1 MRTIPITAAA
11 LVILSTAASAQ
22 MSPSRDNNATTP
34 PPRTSTSAPAT
45 TSAPAQRIA
54 QKNPLTQEDVS
65 LIEGTSVYGGDD
77 GKVGH
82 ISHVLMEPQSKK
94 IDRLVVSAGGMLG
107 IGSHRVAIPV
117 DQFSWD
123 ADRGVFKLSTTLASL
138 KEQPEWVEGGT
149 MTGSSAPPKKESA
162 PSDAGDGKR

>member
-22 MSPSRDNNATTP
+22 MTPSRDNNATTP
-34 PPRTSTSAPAT
+34 APRTSTSAPAT
-45 TSAPAQRIA
+45 TSAPPQRIA

-94 IDRLVVSAGGMLG
+94 IDRLVVSTGGFLG
-107 IGSHRVAIPV
+107 MGTHRVAIAV

-123 ADRGVFKLSTTLASL
+123 ADRGVFKVKETQQAL
-138 KEQPEWVEGGT
+138 KDKPEWVEGSSAT
-149 MTGSSAPPKKESA
+149 MTG
-162 PSDAGDGKR
+162 